1 MKNIVGYAYKL
12 RGWVGS
18 TDNEAKDF
26 FTTQTVIFYSKKALR
41 RGCIHNTPFSS

>member
-18 TDNEAKDF
+18 TDSGAKYSF
-26 FTTQTVIFYSKKALR
+26 YGTNCHFYSKKALS

>member
-18 TDNEAKDF
+18 TDSGAN
-26 FTTQTVIFYSKKALR
+26 FY
-41 RGCIHNTPFSS
+41 GTNCPFLFY